1 MKWEDVESMTLKQ
14 IEDELNAII
23 SDMKESITAEEAS
36 SSKSANNTQY
46 KERLRKAEEIKKD
59 IEEYKQNKSEKDYD
73 EFLLDVKSE
82 MFDFSMPIY

>member
-14 IEDELNAII
+14 IEDELKAII
-23 SDMKESITAEEAS
+23 SDIKESITAEEAS
-36 SSKSANNTQY
+36 SSKSANYTQY
-46 KERLRKAEEIKKD
+46 KERLRKAEEIKKY

>member
-14 IEDELNAII
+14 IEDELNTII
-23 SDMKESITAEEAS
+23 SDMKESIAAEEAS
-36 SSKSANNTQY
+36 PLKSANYTQY

-59 IEEYKQNKSEKDYD
+59 IEEYKQNKCLEDDD